1 MRKNGEKNL
10 VWRSGR
16 SGLGYY
22 LRFDFIENDPDSK
35 RKRGALK
42 RVRAFAGA
50 NLEEAKYTLA
60 RLKKEVRDRM
70 NGETTVEKKADVS
83 LEDFIAEKWDVLT
96 LQKRSNTV
104 ASYENSLKKIK
115 EFFRGLK
122 LRAISLELVEN
133 FKAKRINRDEVSD
146 ATVNRELA
154 LLKLVFRKAK
164 DYGFIESD
172 PCAKVEFSKEKPKTM
187 RILSDEEARRLLA
200 CASPS
205 IRPLLEVL
213 LTTGLRKNEA
223 LALRWSFPCYEASEL
238 PISVVDLKKRV
249 LWISSELAKTHES
262 RTILLSPELVSLF
275 LELKKT
281 SKSDRVFPFKT
292 FQKSFVKA
300 KKDAKIGS
308 LRIHDLRHSCAS
320 RMIKAGVSIVVVAK
334 ILGHSDPK
342 TTMIYC
348 HSEEKDEA
356 VAIEKTSAVY
366 SLRKLDR
373 KKKEIL
379 ERHLNDTLKESD
391 LISSSVSVH

>member
-1 MRKNGEKNL
+1 
-10 VWRSGR
+10 
-16 SGLGYY
+16 
-22 LRFDFIENDPDSK
+22 
-35 RKRGALK
+35 LK

-60 RLKKEVRDRM
+60 HLKKEVRDRM
-70 NGETTVEKKADVS
+70 NGDTKVEKKADIS
-83 LEDFIAEKWDVLT
+83 LEDFISEKWDVLT

-115 EFFRGLK
+115 EFFRGLT

-133 FKAKRINRDEVSD
+133 FKAKRINRDGVSD
-146 ATVNRELA
+146 ATFNRELA
-154 LLKLVFRKAK
+154 FLKLVFRKAL

-213 LTTGLRKNEA
+213 LTTGLRKTEA
-223 LALRWSFPCYEASEL
+223 LALRWSFPCYESSEN

-249 LWISSELAKTHES
+249 LWISSEVAKNHRA
-262 RTILLSPELVSLF
+262 RTIRLSPELVSLF

-300 KKDAKIGS
+300 KKDAKIAGR
-308 LRIHDLRHSCAS
+308 LRIHDFRHTALS
-320 RMIKAGVSIVVVAK
+320 RMIQEGIDIVSVNQIA
-334 ILGHSDPK
+334 GHSDIK

-348 HSEEKDEA
+348 HPDERTKA
-356 VAIEKTSAVY
+356 LAIEKLSAVY
-366 SLRKLDR
+366 SLRKFDR

-391 LISSSVSVH
+391 LVSSSFSVH